1 MELSPVKLDVKAD
14 ATPLATELAKLVSD
28 IRKGSHKIIS
38 LLLPERLRQR
48 LQKRELADAQHVK
61 NVHDVCDGVAIYDD
75 KGEELKYILSR
86 TIKEREMV
94 NLLRIS
100 NLAAAQLND
109 VDDSEI
115 DDNSLSNDFFNRW
128 RREAELIEDS
138 EMQIV
143 WARLM
148 AEEVKKQG
156 TVSLRAMEMIK
167 TMTGE
172 EARSFSPILRSCLNG
187 MIIAKPTQGS
197 VMREPVISGIS
208 HQMLLTLEEIGLIA
222 NVADLG
228 LHWSIALKGKRI
240 TLPHDSMSA
249 LSIEGPGDL
258 KLTCF
263 IRLTPTGV
271 LLSKIAEP
279 KHDIND
285 VFQIAK
291 SIAVGNPQLVFS
303 PTIYTQTAKN

>member
-1 MELSPVKLDVKAD
+1 MELSPVKLEMKAD
-14 ATPLATELAKLVSD
+14 ATPVATEIAKCLSD
-28 IRKGSHKIIS
+28 IRKGSHKIIT
-38 LLLPERLRQR
+38 LLFPTKLRQR
-48 LQKRELADAQHVK
+48 IKKRELEDAQHVK
-61 NVHDVCDGVAIYDD
+61 NLQDVCDGVAIYDD
-75 KGEELKYILSR
+75 KDEDLKYILSR
-86 TIKEREMV
+86 TIHEKEMV
-94 NLLRIS
+94 NLLRIA
-100 NLAAAQLND
+100 NLATAQLNN
-109 VDDSEI
+109 VNDSEI

-138 EMQIV
+138 DMQMV

-156 TVSLRAMEMIK
+156 SVSLRAMEMIK

-172 EARSFSPILRSCLNG
+172 EARSFSHILRSHLNG
-187 MIIAKPTQGS
+187 MIIARPAQGM

-208 HQMLLTLEEIGLIA
+208 HRMLLTLEEIGLIT

-240 TLPHDSMSA
+240 TFPHDSMSA

-291 SIAVGNPQLVFS
+291 SIAVGNPQLVFT
-303 PTIYTQTAKN
+303 PTIVMKTAKN

>member
-14 ATPLATELAKLVSD
+14 ATPLAAELAKLVSD

-48 LQKRELADAQHVK
+48 IQKRELADAQHVK
-61 NVHDVCDGVAIYDD
+61 NVHDVCDGVAIYDG

-172 EARSFSPILRSCLNG
+172 EARSFSHILRSHLNG
-187 MIIAKPTQGS
+187 MIIARPAQGS
-197 VMREPVISGIS
+197 VMREPVISGVS
-208 HQMLLTLEEIGLIA
+208 HQMLLTLEEIGLIT

-228 LHWSIALKGKRI
+228 LHWSKALKGKRI
-240 TLPHDSMSA
+240 TLHHDSMYD

-258 KLTCF
+258 KLTCL

-291 SIAVGNPQLVFS
+291 SIAVGNPQLVFT
-303 PTIYTQTAKN
+303 PTTVMKTAKN

>member
-1 MELSPVKLDVKAD
+1 M
-14 ATPLATELAKLVSD
+14 
-28 IRKGSHKIIS
+28 
-38 LLLPERLRQR
+38 
-48 LQKRELADAQHVK
+48 
-61 NVHDVCDGVAIYDD
+61 HDVCDGVAIYDD
-75 KGEELKYILSR
+75 KGEELKSILSR

-128 RREAELIEDS
+128 RCEAELIEDS

-172 EARSFSPILRSCLNG
+172 EARSFSHILRSCLNG

-197 VMREPVISGIS
+197 VMREPVISGVS
-208 HQMLLTLEEIGLIA
+208 HQMLLTLEEIGLITG
-222 NVADLG
+222 VADMG
-228 LHWSIALKGKRI
+228 LHWSMSANEKKINLY
-240 TLPHDSMSA
+240 HDSMSGI
-249 LSIEGPGDL
+249 SIEGPGDFVL
-258 KLTCF
+258 KCF

-285 VFQIAK
+285 VLQIAK
-291 SIAVGNPQLVFS
+291 NIAVGNPQFVFT
-303 PTIYTQTAKN
+303 PTIYTKTAKN

>member
-14 ATPLATELAKLVSD
+14 ATPLAAELAKLVSD

-86 TIKEREMV
+86 TIKESEMG
-94 NLLRIS
+94 NLLRIL

-172 EARSFSPILRSCLNG
+172 EARSFSHILRSHLNG

-197 VMREPVISGIS
+197 VMREPVISGGS
-208 HQMLLTLEEIGLIA
+208 HQMLLTLEEIGLITG
-222 NVADLG
+222 VADMG
-228 LHWSIALKGKRI
+228 LHWSMSANEKKINLY
-240 TLPHDSMSA
+240 HDSMSGI
-249 LSIEGPGDL
+249 SIEGPGDFVL
-258 KLTCF
+258 KCF

-285 VFQIAK
+285 VLQIAK
-291 SIAVGNPQLVFS
+291 NIAVGNPQFVFT

>member
-1 MELSPVKLDVKAD
+1 MELSPVKLEMKAD
-14 ATPLATELAKLVSD
+14 ATPLATELAKFLSD
-28 IRKGSHKIIS
+28 IRKGSHKIIT
-38 LLLPERLRQR
+38 LLFPTKLRQR
-48 LQKRELADAQHVK
+48 IKKRELEDAQHVK
-61 NVHDVCDGVAIYDD
+61 NLQDVCDGVAIYDD
-75 KGEELKYILSR
+75 KGEDLKYILSR
-86 TIKEREMV
+86 TIHEKEMV
-94 NLLRIS
+94 NLLRIA

-172 EARSFSPILRSCLNG
+172 EARSFSHILRSRLNG
-187 MIIAKPTQGS
+187 MIIAKPTRGS
-197 VMREPVISGIS
+197 VMREPVISGVS
-208 HQMLLTLEEIGLIA
+208 HQMLLTLEEIGLIT

-228 LHWSIALKGKRI
+228 LHWSKALKGKRI

-258 KLTCF
+258 KLTCC

-285 VFQIAK
+285 VLQIAK
-291 SIAVGNPQLVFS
+291 NIAVGNPQLVFT
-303 PTIYTQTAKN
+303 PTIVMKTAKN

>member
-14 ATPLATELAKLVSD
+14 ATPLAAELAKLVSD

-172 EARSFSPILRSCLNG
+172 EARSFSHILRSHLNG
-187 MIIAKPTQGS
+187 MIIARPAQGM

-208 HQMLLTLEEIGLIA
+208 HRMLLTLEEIGLIT

-228 LHWSIALKGKRI
+228 LHWSNALKGKRI

-291 SIAVGNPQLVFS
+291 SIAVGNPQLFFT